1 MAISG
6 YLSEFSL
13 SEIFQLLEQGNKTGR
28 LSIQERSDCPSYKGK
43 IFRIW
48 FKQGHIVA
56 AADRVDGQ
64 GLMSIIQR
72 RGWIS
77 SRAAARI
84 TEVCALHQPAGLC
97 LKEQGLLEAEQLK
110 LLFSQ
115 QVLQQVCKLFELQDG
130 QFQFDHK
137 ALLPSAEM
145 TGLTAPA
152 KEVTLAGLRV
162 LRDWH
167 MLQSKLPEPASG
179 LTNAVSGKP
188 QLRLNQLEWQVWE
201 FANGNAAI
209 QDIAKQLQLPI
220 EKIQQVAFRLM
231 VVGLVEEVPW
241 LVGTPAPKAD
251 LEKVEEVPWL
261 VETPAPKADLEK
273 MSVLGMEG
281 RSNTGQTS
289 LSPLFLQSLVGFL
302 KGKA

>member
-13 SEIFQLLEQGNKTGR
+13 AEIFQLLEQGNKTGR
-28 LSIQERSDCPSYKGK
+28 LSIQEHSDHPSYKGK

-56 AADRVDGQ
+56 AADRLDGQ
-64 GLMSIIQR
+64 GLASIIQQ
-72 RGWIS
+72 RGWVS
-77 SRAAARI
+77 GQVAARI
-84 TEVCALHQPAGLC
+84 AEVCTISQPAGLC
-97 LKEQGLLEAEQLK
+97 LKAQGLLEAEQLK

-130 QFQFDHK
+130 QFQFDPT

-162 LRDWH
+162 LRDWS
-167 MLQSKLPEPASG
+167 MLQDKLPEVASG
-179 LTNAVSGKP
+179 LVSVANGKP

-201 FANGNAAI
+201 FANGNAPI
-209 QDIAKQLQLPI
+209 QEIAKQLQLPI
-220 EKIQQVAFRLM
+220 GKIQQVAFRLM
-231 VVGLVEEVPW
+231 IVGLVEEVP
-241 LVGTPAPKAD
+241 L
-251 LEKVEEVPWL
+251 LI
-261 VETPAPKADLEK
+261 ETPEMA
-273 MSVLGMEG
+273 SLGFDE
-281 RSNTGQTS
+281 RVNTVSSSFS
-289 LSPLFLQSLVGFL
+289 LSFLQNLVGFL
-302 KGKA
+302 KGGL